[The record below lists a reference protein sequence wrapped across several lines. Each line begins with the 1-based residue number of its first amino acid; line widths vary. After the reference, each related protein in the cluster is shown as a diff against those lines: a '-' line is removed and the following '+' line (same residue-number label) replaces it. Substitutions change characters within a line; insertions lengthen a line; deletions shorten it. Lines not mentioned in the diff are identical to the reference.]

1 MTTPAAEHLPIDD
14 VLVEVV
20 GAMEERRACVLVAP
34 PGAGKTT
41 RVPPALAAAGMG
53 AVWCLEPRRIAARA
67 AARRVAAELGCR
79 VGERVGHHVRFD
91 RKLGPATEVVY
102 CTEGIL
108 LARLQEDPFLEGIG
122 AIVFDE
128 FHERS
133 LDADLALAMARRTQA
148 EAREDLALLVTSA
161 TLDPGPA
168 SRFLGDAPIVRS
180 EGRSHPV
187 LTTFLAPERG
197 AGGRGEERLEEHVAR
212 GVRAALESGDGD
224 VLVFLPGVGE
234 IRRAE
239 ERLASLRGVD
249 VLPLY
254 GDLPPEQQDAALR
267 PGPRRRVVLATNVA
281 ESSVTVGGVHAVVDT
296 GLARILRHDRGA
308 AVDRLVLERIDRAA
322 ADQRTGRAGRLGPGR
337 CVRLW
342 SAVDDRTLT
351 AAVEPEISRLDLSG
365 PILQLAL
372 WGERDPAAFPWFEAP
387 DARSLRAAR
396 TLLVDLGLLDDAG
409 RITALGKRAA
419 RLPLAPRLAVLAL
432 DAAARGAAEAGAA
445 AAALLSER
453 DPFRRRGPEAP
464 RLDATESDL
473 WDRVAALLDLGDGR
487 APRRGLQVSAA
498 RGVLRVKDS
507 ILRQSKGAG
516 AAPVD
521 ADEAEALARAV
532 LAAFPDRLARR
543 RDGDPSRLV
552 MVGGRGLR
560 MGRDS
565 GVTEGELLVALD
577 VGAARRS
584 GDEDFVRMASAVP
597 REWIDGGRTRV
608 STRPVFDPSTG
619 RVVGRRREMLGRLVL
634 RESDQPLGRGD
645 DVEAVLAE
653 AASEAPFEA
662 FGVTASSD
670 GGATLERL
678 RFLRAHRPE
687 LELPAPDE
695 EAFRALVP
703 MLVPG
708 TRSFADLSRKDAV
721 GTFLGL
727 LSHGQRVALEEGAPE
742 RLRVPSGSHLRLAYD
757 GDRAPVLAVKIQE
770 MFGLA
775 DTPTVAGG
783 RVKVLLHLLAPNGRP
798 QQVTDDLASFWST
811 TYAQVR
817 KDLRGRYPKHPWPE
831 DPLTAEPTA
840 RAKRRR

>member
-1 MTTPAAEHLPIDD
+1 MTSPGSERLPIDD
-14 VLVEVV
+14 VLADVV
-20 GAMEERRACVLVAP
+20 GAMEERRSCVLVAP

-41 RVPPALAAAGMG
+41 RVPPALAADGMG

-67 AARRVAAELGCR
+67 AARRVAAELGTR

-91 RKLGPATEVVY
+91 RKVGPSTEVVY

-108 LARLQEDPFLEGIG
+108 LAKLQEDPFLEGIG
-122 AIVFDE
+122 ALVFDE

-133 LDADLALAMARRTQA
+133 LDADLALAMARRTQV

-161 TLDPGPA
+161 TLDPAPA
-168 SRFLGDAPIVRS
+168 ARFLGDAPIVHS

-187 LTTFLAPERG
+187 TTEFLPPERG
-197 AGGRGEERLEEHVAR
+197 VGGRGEERLEDQVAR
-212 GVRAALESGDGD
+212 GIRAALDGGEGD

-234 IRRAE
+234 IRRTE
-239 ERLASLRGVD
+239 ERLASLRNVD
-249 VLPLY
+249 VHALY

-281 ESSVTVGGVHAVVDT
+281 ESSVTVGGVQAVVDT
-296 GLARILRHDRGA
+296 GLARVLRHDRGA

-322 ADQRTGRAGRLGPGR
+322 ADQRRGRAGRLGPGR

-342 SAVDDRTLT
+342 SAVDDRTLP
-351 AAVEPEISRLDLSG
+351 AAIEPEVRRLDLAG
-365 PILQLAL
+365 PCLQLAL
-372 WGERDPAAFPWFEAP
+372 WGERDPSAFPWFEAP
-387 DARSLRAAR
+387 DGRALRGAQG
-396 TLLVDLGLLDDAG
+396 LLADLGLIDDAG
-409 RITALGKRAA
+409 RITDLGKRAA
-419 RLPLAPRLAVLAL
+419 RLPLTPRLAVLAL
-432 DAAARGAAEAGAA
+432 DAASRGAAEVGAA

-453 DPFRRRGPEAP
+453 DPFRRRGPDAP
-464 RLDATESDL
+464 PLDATESDL
-473 WDRVAALLDLGDGR
+473 WDRVAALLDLGAGG
-487 APRRGLQVSAA
+487 APRRGLQVGAA

-507 ILRQSKGAG
+507 ILRQLKGRKGAASG
-516 AAPVD
+516 VD
-521 ADEAEALARAV
+521 ESEVLARAV

-543 RDGDPSRLV
+543 RDGDPGRLL

-597 REWIDGGRTRV
+597 REWIDGGEVRV
-608 STRPVFDPSTG
+608 STRPVFDRSTG

-653 AASEAPFEA
+653 AAAETPFEA
-662 FGVTASSD
+662 FGISEGSERA
-670 GGATLERL
+670 ALLERL
-678 RFLRAHRPE
+678 RFLRVHRPE

-708 TRSFADLSRKDAV
+708 ARSFADLARKDAV
-721 GTFLGL
+721 GTFLGM
-727 LSHGQRVALEEGAPE
+727 LSHAQRVAIEEEAPE
-742 RLRVPSGSHLRLAYD
+742 RVRVPSGSHLRLAYD

-775 DTPTVAGG
+775 DTPSVAGG

-811 TYAQVR
+811 TYTQVR

-840 RAKRRR
+840 RAKRRK

>member
-1 MTTPAAEHLPIDD
+1 MTTPASEHLPIDD
-14 VLVEVV
+14 VLAEVV
-20 GAMEERRACVLVAP
+20 GAMEESRACVLVAP

-91 RKLGPATEVVY
+91 RKIGSATEVVY

-148 EAREDLALLVTSA
+148 EARDDLALLVTSA

-168 SRFLGDAPIVRS
+168 SRFLAGAPIVRS

-187 LTTFLAPERG
+187 QTTFLPPERG

-212 GVRAALESGDGD
+212 GVRAALEGGEGD

-254 GDLPPEQQDAALR
+254 GDLSPERQDAALR

-351 AAVEPEISRLDLSG
+351 AAVEPEVSRLDLSG

-372 WGERDPAAFPWFEAP
+372 WGERDPAAFPGSRRRTGVPCGRRGRCSWISGSWTTQDGSP
-387 DARSLRAAR
+387 RSASARAA
-396 TLLVDLGLLDDAG
+396 
-409 RITALGKRAA
+409 
-419 RLPLAPRLAVLAL
+419 PLAPRLAVLAL
-432 DAAARGAAEAGAA
+432 DAASRGAAEVGAA

-464 RLDATESDL
+464 PMDATESDL

-507 ILRQSKGAG
+507 ILRQLKGVG
-516 AAPVD
+516 GDRPGV
-521 ADEAEALARAV
+521 DEAEALARAV

-543 RDGDPSRLV
+543 RDGDPSRLL

-597 REWIDGGRTRV
+597 REWIDGGQTRV
-608 STRPVFDPSTG
+608 STRPVFDSSTG

-653 AASEAPFEA
+653 AASETPFEA
-662 FGVTASSD
+662 FGITTGSDGAASWSAFDSSGRTGPSWSCPLRTRRPSARSCRCSCPARAASPTCRARMPSGPSSGCSPTASAWPSRRVRRSAFASRA
-670 GGATLERL
+670 GASC
-678 RFLRAHRPE
+678 A
-687 LELPAPDE
+687 
-695 EAFRALVP
+695 
-703 MLVPG
+703 
-708 TRSFADLSRKDAV
+708 S
-721 GTFLGL
+721 
-727 LSHGQRVALEEGAPE
+727 
-742 RLRVPSGSHLRLAYD
+742 
-757 GDRAPVLAVKIQE
+757 
-770 MFGLA
+770 
-775 DTPTVAGG
+775 PTTAT
-783 RVKVLLHLLAPNGRP
+783 GRP
-798 QQVTDDLASFWST
+798 CS
-811 TYAQVR
+811 
-817 KDLRGRYPKHPWPE
+817 P
-831 DPLTAEPTA
+831 
-840 RAKRRR
+840 